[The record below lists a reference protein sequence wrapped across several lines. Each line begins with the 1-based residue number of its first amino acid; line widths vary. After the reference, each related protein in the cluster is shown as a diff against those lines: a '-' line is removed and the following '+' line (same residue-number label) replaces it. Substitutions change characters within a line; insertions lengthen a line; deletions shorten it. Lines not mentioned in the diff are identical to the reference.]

1 MRHTENL
8 LFDNYNLKLV
18 AVHVCPPNEIA
29 LGSTVLTEAKAE
41 SLVPSVNKI
50 SAHRVRLI

>member
-18 AVHVCPPNEIA
+18 AVHACPPNEIA

-41 SLVPSVNKI
+41 SLVPSVNKT
-50 SAHRVRLI
+50 SAH